1 MILGAIHYLGFRLI
15 RQPLKPMLDEMQQL
29 VKGQLNVGP
38 KSPFPTAVAAKRLLL
53 LSVLIALPAGVWY
66 AAIPYAAMT
75 SLTALYN
82 LNA

>member
-1 MILGAIHYLGFRLI
+1 
-15 RQPLKPMLDEMQQL
+15 MQQL

-38 KSPFPTAVAAKRLLL
+38 KSPFPTAAAAKRLLL

>member
-1 MILGAIHYLGFRLI
+1 MVLGAIHYLGFKLI
-15 RQPLKPMLDEMQQL
+15 NQPLKPMLEEMQQL
-29 VKGQLNVGP
+29 IKTQLSVGP
-38 KSPFPTAVAAKRLLL
+38 KAPFPTYAATQRLLV